1 MLPRGEELSET
12 CEPRGIQMIEW
23 IDGAL
28 VGVYGVV
35 VWASWWMKDRCCW
48 RKLSC
53 HSNRGCLEGCVEGCM
68 CWMWVV
74 SGVFK
79 EYY

>member
-28 VGVYGVV
+28 VGV
-35 VWASWWMKDRCCW
+35 
-48 RKLSC
+48 
-53 HSNRGCLEGCVEGCM
+53 
-68 CWMWVV
+68 
-74 SGVFK
+74 
-79 EYY
+79 